1 MPLLHTL
8 LASNKMSKETL
19 LIKKTKKPT
28 TINHERAETDFSK
41 HLNFYLRQKFLN

>member
-19 LIKKTKKPT
+19 LIKKKPT
-28 TINHERAETDFSK
+28 TINHERAETDFLK
-41 HLNFYLRQKFLN
+41 HLNLYLRQKFLN